1 MVVGHVKRSRNETH
15 NDWPNGGAVAVNW
28 KCKLW
33 TGVTHALFDLQPC
46 NFDTRMRLLMP
57 NNFYILTFDLWPLDQ
72 PPFWIIWKTVKIPL
86 LLGFLSNLQN
96 NCLHMYFGPLR
107 THDRWRIFSKWKNEA
122 SMIQW
127 ILDFCENY
135 SSAPNSSMQTHI
147 FLKLFSNVEGY
158 YKYDWNQSRSNWSK
172 GGAIAIFW
180 KCKL

>member
-57 NNFYILTFDLWPLDQ
+57 NNFYTLTFDLWPLDQ

-107 THDRWRIFSKWKNEA
+107 TQNRFTSISTSHYLSFYWNKIFDLHTFVS
-122 SMIQW
+122 
-127 ILDFCENY
+127 
-135 SSAPNSSMQTHI
+135 T
-147 FLKLFSNVEGY
+147 KLWQCDHTLSLTIV
-158 YKYDWNQSRSNWSK
+158 RT
-172 GGAIAIFW
+172 
-180 KCKL
+180 LT